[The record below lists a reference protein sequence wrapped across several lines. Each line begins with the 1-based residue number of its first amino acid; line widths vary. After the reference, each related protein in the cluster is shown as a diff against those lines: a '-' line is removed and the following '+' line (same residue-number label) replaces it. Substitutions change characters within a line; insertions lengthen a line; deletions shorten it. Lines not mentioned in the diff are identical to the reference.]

1 MSKQKIKKKLR
12 FAALIRVSTERQSKN
27 GESLSTQEKQIRD
40 AVKNKY
46 NGKLLEEHIYKGQEH
61 SGPGFE
67 REILNRLLNDAQNN
81 IFDAVIVADISRW
94 GRENKKCKEA
104 LEILRKNEIR
114 FYDVHSEYDLT
125 NDHDVFML
133 GMMGEIHEFQS
144 RLISS
149 KSMDNRIERAKK
161 GFPSFGSKP
170 FGYRVERVNHDGTA
184 KWEIIPECKTLLEKA
199 ANIYLSKNIGFDKL
213 STLLKEEPEW
223 NLVKKNTSI
232 KVLASTSLAD
242 ILINRSVKSEYKIK
256 PKNKKYNNITIKLP
270 EPLLP
275 KTIVNA
281 VKEKA
286 AKNRVKMNRNYEYN
300 YPLSGILFCKECGKS
315 LTGLKNGKY
324 RYYRHHAPSKKGS
337 RCVDNIRANE
347 IENGVLYE
355 ISLVIDNISDLET
368 ALNNALTSNA
378 VDMIEI
384 KERRSRIKILLKD
397 LNKKRSRFMASVG
410 MTENK
415 VTRAGLVKEAEYTDI
430 EIDKYQ
436 ERLESIEST
445 LCTVARSIDKRIVR
459 NISQQLKAILGRK
472 YIGGLSN
479 KEKSDLFQY
488 LIGGFSIEERKR
500 LKIGVFVS
508 DEVDEACG
516 EKFKLVEINGLLIG
530 NINTP
535 LTNSPY
541 IGDFYHNQ
549 NIKKIEL
556 FDYTQ
561 FLDNLGKIKSVV
573 PATVLSCLLRQ
584 TISLE
589 QRDG

>member
-1 MSKQKIKKKLR
+1 MKKLN
-12 FAALIRVSTERQSKN
+12 FASLIRVSTEKQSKK
-27 GESLSTQEKQIRD
+27 GESLNTQEKQIRD
-40 AVKNKY
+40 AIKNKY
-46 NGKLLEEHIYKGQEH
+46 NGNLLEEHIYKGQEH
-61 SGPGFE
+61 SSPGFE
-67 REILNRLLNDAQNN
+67 RKILDRLLNNANN
-81 IFDAVIVADISRW
+81 NAFDAVIVADLSRW
-94 GRENKKCKEA
+94 GRENKKCKEG
-104 LEILRKNEIR
+104 LEILRKKGIR
-114 FYDVHSEYDLT
+114 FFDIHNEHDLT

-144 RLISS
+144 KLISS
-149 KSMDNRIERAKK
+149 KSMENRIERAKK

-170 FGYRVERVNHDGTA
+170 FGYRVATVNHDGTA
-184 KWEIIPECKTLLEKA
+184 KWEIIPECRTLLEKA
-199 ANIYLSKNIGFDKL
+199 AKIYLSKNIGFDKL

-232 KVLASTSLAD
+232 RVLDSTSLAD
-242 ILINRSVKSEYKIK
+242 ILINRSVRTEYKIK
-256 PKNKKYNNITIKLP
+256 PKNKKYNNITIRLP
-270 EPLLP
+270 EPLLS

-286 AKNRVKMNRNYEYN
+286 IKNRVKLNKNYEYN

-337 RCVDNIRANE
+337 KCVDNIRAKE
-347 IENGVLYE
+347 IEFAVLYE
-355 ISLVIDNISDLET
+355 ISLVINNICDLET
-368 ALNNALTSNA
+368 ALDNALENNA
-378 VDMIEI
+378 VDMNDI
-384 KERRSRIKILLKD
+384 KERRNCIKILLKD
-397 LNKKRSRFMASVG
+397 LNRKRSRFMASVG

-415 VTRAGLVKEAEYTDI
+415 VTRAGLVKEAECVDI

-436 ERLESIEST
+436 EKLESIEST
-445 LCTVARSIDKRIVR
+445 LSTVVRSIDKKIVR
-459 NISQQLKAILGRK
+459 NISKQLNVILGRK
-472 YIGGLSN
+472 NIGGLSN

-508 DEVDEACG
+508 DKIDEACG

-541 IGDFYHNQ
+541 IGDFYHCQ
-549 NIKKIEL
+549 NLKKIEL
-556 FDYTQ
+556 FDFTQ

-573 PATVLSCLLRQ
+573 PEKVSY
-584 TISLE
+584 
-589 QRDG
+589 